1 MQNEKSCGA
10 IVYYREKGNLQFL
23 IVQQN
28 VNIYWGYPKGH
39 VIEGESEE
47 ETAIR
52 EVKEETGLS
61 VKIHSGFRY
70 IIEYRPRPEIIKEV
84 VFFVGEAM
92 NKNVSIDTIEI
103 KSYQWVNYKEGLEK
117 VTHDASKQLLSEA
130 YNFIIRI

>member
-10 IVYYREKGNLQFL
+10 IVYYREKGNFQFL
-23 IVQQN
+23 IIQQN

-52 EVKEETGLS
+52 EVKEETGLM

-84 VFFVGEAM
+84 VFFVGEA
-92 NKNVSIDTIEI
+92 
-103 KSYQWVNYKEGLEK
+103 
-117 VTHDASKQLLSEA
+117 
-130 YNFIIRI
+130 